1 MYIFN
6 HKENYCRQ
14 RSTLFVHIS
23 INKTIKTINNLI
35 YYILCAI
42 STKNNKMQLFINL
55 QFYYINV
62 FAFTLQMQSLIRE
75 CISADPSSRPDI
87 HYVYGVAQDM
97 HSRRMFKHPVALH
110 PPSTVSIR
118 RVPLRLH
125 STLAYTSSSVELSV
139 QETREL
145 P

>member
-1 MYIFN
+1 MYRIN
-6 HKENYCRQ
+6 HKDNYCRQ

-23 INKTIKTINNLI
+23 MNKTINTVNNLI
-35 YYILCAI
+35 YCILCAI
-42 STKNNKMQLFINL
+42 STKNNKMQSFINL

-62 FAFTLQMQSLIRE
+62 LAFTLQMQSLIRE

-118 RVPLRLH
+118 GVPLH